1 MNFVDLIS
9 EEVNAKI
16 SAKTKK
22 LLKSQET
29 RESMKTEY
37 GEESFLDPTNKKFPV
52 FNPTT
57 GKIDCKLIYAAYMR
71 SRIHYSKGGSSKAP
85 ADYYKKISE
94 KAKELYENNNCS
106 QKIGATLSQE
116 SINNDYMGLVFF
128 TENFTDEDEFKNS
141 KNLFFEFL
149 E

>member
-1 MNFVDLIS
+1 MNFIDLIS

-22 LLKSQET
+22 LLKSQDT
-29 RESMKTEY
+29 RSSMKEQFGDT
-37 GEESFLDPTNKKFPV
+37 SFLDPENKKFPIV
-52 FNPTT
+52 SPST

-71 SRIHYSKGGSSKAP
+71 SRIHFSKGGSSKAP
-85 ADYYKKISE
+85 AEYYKKIAD
-94 KAKELYENNNCS
+94 KAKELYITNNCV
-106 QKIGATLSQE
+106 KKVGATLSEE
-116 SINNDYMGLVFF
+116 SVKSEYMDLIFF
-128 TENFTDEDEFKNS
+128 TEQFTNETEFKNS